1 MTDAQTLIC
10 LSPSIDDYLLSL
22 PQFRVKRNIEVAR
35 GNVTYYISFIL
46 DGVIEED
53 KAELTIVTEPPVVIQ
68 WEEVKEYKGG
78 DSITIYAE
86 PVGRLGIKHKYC

>member
-1 MTDAQTLIC
+1 M
-10 LSPSIDDYLLSL
+10 LSL
-22 PQFRVKRNIEVAR
+22 PQFRVKRNIEVAH

-68 WEEVKEYKGG
+68 WDEVKEHKGG

-86 PVGRLGIKHKYC
+86 PVGRPEMKS